1 LRALLGW
8 GSSQTTSARNSGK
21 QRARQVRVLSNL
33 SLHTIHHILEA
44 QHTWPHCNLVR
55 AAAPCVAHCLQHL
68 HFQEASHENHG
79 PEKAVRNQQEKRILE
94 NTCPVLVGQPSG
106 VRFKF
111 PRFKLDCVVK
121 QKGDPEQVHRKS
133 CSIRPLIDQLP
144 PLLSMLLNS
153 E

>member
-1 LRALLGW
+1 MTLPRTQSKLSNPVTSRSCAIEVERAGAHFLAGVLLRLQVPEIL
-8 GSSQTTSARNSGK
+8 GSSGPGK
-21 QRARQVRVLSNL
+21 FARVLSNL

-106 VRFKF
+106 V
-111 PRFKLDCVVK
+111 
-121 QKGDPEQVHRKS
+121 Q
-133 CSIRPLIDQLP
+133 
-144 PLLSMLLNS
+144 
-153 E
+153 